1 MSEPQRLLDE
11 GGDDLSLSLLRSARG
26 DGPSPHAR
34 RKTMV
39 ALGLAGGVGAGV
51 TAATATGAASTMAKS
66 SATAALAKWIGMG
79 VIGGIVTVGTVEVVQ
94 TKSTPAVTQGA
105 AINAGPVA
113 KTKPAKG
120 LAPAAVN
127 DAPTAEP
134 APIEAEVPPPA
145 VEEPAAKPSAAPVE
159 APRATARPADKP
171 TLADEVAALDAAR
184 VALSSGNAA
193 AALRALDDHDRRF
206 PGGVLGMEAT
216 VLRIEALVARGDRA
230 SASRL
235 GRTFLDAHPRS
246 PHASRVR
253 TLIGATD
260 EVAPATP

>member
-94 TKSTPAVTQGA
+94 TKSAPAVTQSA
-105 AINAGPVA
+105 AINAGPGA
-113 KTKPAKG
+113 KMKPAKG

-127 DAPTAEP
+127 VPAAEP
-134 APIEAEVPPPA
+134 APIEAEAPA
-145 VEEPAAKPSAAPVE
+145 PAIEEPAAKPSAAPIE

-235 GRTFLDAHPRS
+235 GRAFLDAHPRS

>member
-94 TKSTPAVTQGA
+94 TKSAPAVTQSA

-113 KTKPAKG
+113 KAKPAKG
-120 LAPAAVN
+120 LTPAAVN
-127 DAPTAEP
+127 DAPAPIDAAAP
-134 APIEAEVPPPA
+134 APAI
-145 VEEPAAKPSAAPVE
+145 EEPAVKPSAAPIE

-235 GRTFLDAHPRS
+235 GRAFLDAHPRS

-260 EVAPATP
+260 EAAPATP